1 MGWLAALVQLLGLL
15 AAIKAVME
23 ARTAQGAAAWAVAL
37 VAFPLVSLPLFL
49 VFGQS
54 RVRDYVQARRRLLAA
69 SPSRTA
75 RTARAHAAL
84 ARREFGVRTRYT
96 QDLPFE
102 RLAKLP
108 FTDGNRATLLI
119 DGEATFASIFAG
131 IDAAAQ
137 YVLVQYYIVRDD
149 GVGRA
154 LAERLLGRAAA
165 GVRVHLLYDELGS
178 IGLPRA
184 YLDRLRAGG
193 VTVQAIHALGPGVN
207 RLHVNFRNH
216 RKVVVVDGLRA
227 WVGGLNVGDEY
238 LGRDPRLGHWR
249 DTHLC
254 VEGPVVPCV
263 QAAFVEDW
271 LWAGGRLPPLRW
283 RPGRAQAGGYPVLC
297 LPSGPA
303 DELETCTLFFIAAI
317 HHARRRLWIASPYFV
332 PDEQF
337 VTALQLAALRG
348 VDVRVLIPRR
358 SDNALVNL
366 SAWSYVEALEQA
378 GVAMYHYDGGFL
390 HQKVTLID
398 DDWCTVGTANFDNR
412 SFRLNFEITMA
423 VLDRALAQ
431 QVRTMLDHDFA
442 QSNRMHAA
450 DLQARSFAFRL
461 AVRVAR
467 LSAPVQ

>member
-1 MGWLAALVQLLGLL
+1 MIGWLAALIQLLGLL
-15 AAIKAVME
+15 AAVKAVME

-37 VAFPLVSLPLFL
+37 VAFPLVSLSLFL

-54 RVRDYVQARRRLLAA
+54 RVRDDMQARRQLLAA
-69 SPSRTA
+69 LPP
-75 RTARAHAAL
+75 RTARAQAAL
-84 ARREFGVRTRYT
+84 ARRDLVVDTRYT

-108 FTDGNRATLLI
+108 FTDGNQATLLI
-119 DGEATFASIFAG
+119 DGEATYASIFAG
-131 IDAAAQ
+131 IEASAQ
-137 YVLVQYYIVRDD
+137 YVLVQFYIVRDD

-154 LAERLLGRAAA
+154 LAERLLERAAA

-184 YLDRLRAGG
+184 YLERLRAGG
-193 VTVQAIHALGPGVN
+193 VAVRAIHALGPGVN
-207 RLHVNFRNH
+207 RLRLNFRNH

-271 LWAGGRLPPLRW
+271 RWAGGRLPPLHW
-283 RPGRAQAGGYPVLC
+283 RPRPASAAGYPVLC

-348 VDVRVLIPRR
+348 VDVRVLIPQR
-358 SDNALVNL
+358 SDNLLVNL
-366 SAWSYVEALEQA
+366 SAWSYVQALEQA
-378 GVAMYHYDGGFL
+378 GVAMFHYHGGFM

-412 SFRLNFEITMA
+412 SFRLNFEMTMA
-423 VLDRALAQ
+423 VIDRALAR
-431 QVRTMLDHDFA
+431 QVRTMLEHDFA
-442 QSNRMHAA
+442 QSSRMHAA
-450 DLQARSFAFRL
+450 DLQARSFVFRL
-461 AVRVAR
+461 AVRMAR

>member
-1 MGWLAALVQLLGLL
+1 MIGWLAALVELLGLL
-15 AAIKAVME
+15 AAVKAVME
-23 ARTAQGAAAWAVAL
+23 ARTAQGAVAWAVAL

-75 RTARAHAAL
+75 RAHAAL
-84 ARREFGVRTRYT
+84 ERRDLVVRTRYT
-96 QDLPFE
+96 RDLPFE

-108 FTDGNRATLLI
+108 FTDGNQATLLI

-131 IDAAAQ
+131 IEAAAQ
-137 YVLVQYYIVRDD
+137 YVLVQFYIVRDD

-165 GVRVHLLYDELGS
+165 GVSVHLLYDELGS
-178 IGLPRA
+178 MGLPRA
-184 YLDRLRAGG
+184 YVDRLRAGG
-193 VTVQAIHALGPGVN
+193 VAIRAIHALGPGVN
-207 RLHVNFRNH
+207 RLRLNFRNH

-238 LGRDPRLGHWR
+238 LGRDPRLGRWR
-249 DTHLC
+249 DTHLR
-254 VEGPVVPCV
+254 VDGPVVQCV

-271 LWAGGRLPPLRW
+271 LWAGGRPLPLRW
-283 RPGRAQAGGYPVLC
+283 RPGRAPAGGYPVLC

-348 VDVRVLIPRR
+348 VDVRVLIPQR
-358 SDNALVNL
+358 SDNRLVNL
-366 SAWSYVEALEQA
+366 SAWSYVQALEQA
-378 GVAMYHYDGGFL
+378 GVAMYRYDGGFM

-423 VLDRALAQ
+423 VIDRALAQ
-431 QVRTMLDHDFA
+431 QVQTMLLDDFA
-442 QSNRMHAA
+442 QSSRMHAA
-450 DLQARSFAFRL
+450 ELQARSFAFRF

>member
-1 MGWLAALVQLLGLL
+1 MQKMIGWLAALIQLLGLL
-15 AAIKAVME
+15 AAVKAVME

-54 RVRDYVQARRRLLAA
+54 RVRDDMQARRRLLAA
-69 SPSRTA
+69 LPP
-75 RTARAHAAL
+75 RTARAQAAL
-84 ARREFGVRTRYT
+84 ARRDLVVDTRYT

-108 FTDGNRATLLI
+108 FTDGNQATLLI
-119 DGEATFASIFAG
+119 DGEATYASIFAG
-131 IDAAAQ
+131 IEAAAQ
-137 YVLVQYYIVRDD
+137 YVLVQFYIVRDD

-154 LAERLLGRAAA
+154 LAERLLERAAD

-184 YLDRLRAGG
+184 YLERLRAGG
-193 VTVQAIHALGPGVN
+193 VAVRAIHALGPGMG
-207 RLHVNFRNH
+207 RLRLNFRNH

-263 QAAFVEDW
+263 QATFVEDW
-271 LWAGGRLPPLRW
+271 RWAGGRLPPLHW
-283 RPGRAQAGGYPVLC
+283 RPRPASSAGYPVLC

-348 VDVRVLIPRR
+348 VDVRVLIPQR
-358 SDNALVNL
+358 SDNLLVHL
-366 SAWSYVEALEQA
+366 SAWSYVQALEQA
-378 GVAMYHYDGGFL
+378 GVAMFRYHGGFM

-398 DDWCTVGTANFDNR
+398 DDWCTVGTANFDN
-412 SFRLNFEITMA
+412 
-423 VLDRALAQ
+423 
-431 QVRTMLDHDFA
+431 
-442 QSNRMHAA
+442 
-450 DLQARSFAFRL
+450 
-461 AVRVAR
+461 
-467 LSAPVQ
+467 

>member
-1 MGWLAALVQLLGLL
+1 MGWLAALVELLGLL
-15 AAIKAVME
+15 AAVKAVME
-23 ARTAQGAAAWAVAL
+23 ARTAQGAVAWAVAL

-69 SPSRTA
+69 ASPPRM
-75 RTARAHAAL
+75 ARAHAAMT
-84 ARREFGVRTRYT
+84 RRELVVHTRYT

-108 FTDGNRATLLI
+108 FTDGNQATLLI
-119 DGEATFASIFAG
+119 DGEATFASIFVG
-131 IDAAAQ
+131 IDAATQ
-137 YVLVQYYIVRDD
+137 YVLVQFYIVRDD
-149 GVGRA
+149 GLGRA
-154 LAERLLGRAAA
+154 LAERLLARAAA

-184 YLDRLRAGG
+184 YVDRLRAGG
-193 VTVQAIHALGPGVN
+193 VEVRAIHALGPAVN
-207 RLHVNFRNH
+207 RLRVNFRNH
-216 RKVVVVDGLRA
+216 RKVVVVDGQRA

-238 LGRDPRLGHWR
+238 LGRNPRFGHWR
-249 DTHLC
+249 DTHLR
-254 VEGPVVPCV
+254 VDGPVVPCV

-271 LWAGGRLPPLRW
+271 LWAGGLPLLLRW
-283 RPGRAQAGGYPVLC
+283 RPGPAPAGYPVLC

-317 HHARRRLWIASPYFV
+317 HQARRRLWIASPYFV

-348 VDVRVLIPRR
+348 VDVRVLIPQR

-378 GVAMYHYDGGFL
+378 GVAMYRYEGGFM

-412 SFRLNFEITMA
+412 SFRLNFEMTMA
-423 VLDRALAQ
+423 VLDPALAQ
-431 QVRTMLDHDFA
+431 QVQAMLAHDFA
-442 QSNRMHAA
+442 QSSRMHAA
-450 DLQARSFAFRL
+450 ELQARSFPFRF